1 MVEHCDSP
9 MWALPVILCCRIW
22 IVGEGIAYAQHC
34 VDLCSVCGQN
44 LLEPF
49 ERGHWH
55 ICTDLYQIIK
65 SAGHVS
71 GINFQV
77 VLQLKQKEV
86 AQILMGDIVAIDAD
100 MCDFGDL
107 GCGTAAVHHLHSFM
121 IFTWPLFQPHLGW
134 LYVKYYF
141 VYCIL
146 YIKVNHLFLSS
157 PRSTLLIHLVQLVW

>member
-1 MVEHCDSP
+1 M
-9 MWALPVILCCRIW
+9 
-22 IVGEGIAYAQHC
+22 G
-34 VDLCSVCGQN
+34 
-44 LLEPF
+44 PF

-107 GCGTAAVHHLHSFM
+107 RCGTAAVHHLHSFM
-121 IFTWPLFQPHLGW
+121 IFT
-134 LYVKYYF
+134 
-141 VYCIL
+141 
-146 YIKVNHLFLSS
+146 
-157 PRSTLLIHLVQLVW
+157 